1 MGLNSIFLNGN
12 KCPAN
17 RGKGKKFL
25 LRLACLFELW
35 DYKSEAEPR
44 GSMTAT
50 SYGNNFCF
58 QFLQHRLIALLRI
71 LSIFWEG
78 GGLGVGKKCPTP
90 PPPPSQ

>member
-1 MGLNSIFLNGN
+1 MKSHKWDSTLFFKMEIN
-12 KCPAN
+12 AN
-17 RGKGKKFL
+17 RGKGNKFL

-78 GGLGVGKKCPTP
+78 GWTACR
-90 PPPPSQ
+90 